1 MTNELITSIRRHQRM
16 GLALLL
22 LVTLGLG
29 GWGSFAELAGA
40 VIAPAAVIVD
50 GNSKKVQHL
59 EGGIVSEVLVKNGD
73 RVAAGAVLLKLDPTE
88 AKANL
93 QIILAQLAELH
104 ALRARLLCER
114 DDGCDSLSLPPSG
127 ATEQEHAAWVG
138 QAKLLTARRTL
149 REGKK
154 QQFIERVGQ
163 LEQEIAGLN
172 AQVKSTSEQTGLFN
186 QELEAL
192 HQLQKHD
199 LVALPRVLD
208 LERDKERLAGE
219 NGRLLAE
226 IARAKVQ
233 IGETRLQLLDVDHTA
248 LQDVLTE
255 LREVE
260 SKIAEAQE
268 KANAIRVRLDRV
280 AIVAPSEGM
289 VHNLAA
295 TTVGGVI
302 HAGDVIAEIV
312 PQDGKLVLEG
322 RVEPAMI
329 DRIHLRQEAV
339 VRFSS
344 FDRRTT
350 PELKGHVTMI
360 APDAKQDPRGGPPY
374 YVVQV
379 ELAANETAK
388 LAGHSLRPGMPAELD
403 IMTPERTVLSYLL
416 KPFTDQVAHAMK
428 ER

>member
-1 MTNELITSIRRHQRM
+1 M
-16 GLALLL
+16 
-22 LVTLGLG
+22 
-29 GWGSFAELAGA
+29 
-40 VIAPAAVIVD
+40 
-50 GNSKKVQHL
+50 
-59 EGGIVSEVLVKNGD
+59 KNGD

-93 QIILAQLAELH
+93 QIILSQLAELH

-114 DDGCDSLSLPPSG
+114 DGCDGLSLPPPTT
-127 ATEQEHAAWVG
+127 TEPERAAWTG
-138 QAKLLTARRTL
+138 QAKLFTARRTL

-154 QQFIERVGQ
+154 QQFQERIGQ
-163 LEQEIAGLN
+163 LEQEICGLN
-172 AQVKSTSEQTGLFN
+172 AQVKSTNEQTGVVD

-192 HQLQKHD
+192 HHLQQKA

-208 LERDKERLAGE
+208 MQRDRERLEGE
-219 NGRLLAE
+219 SGRLLAE

-233 IGETRLQLLDVDHTA
+233 IGETRLQLLDVDHAA
-248 LQDVLTE
+248 LQDILTE

-260 SKIAEAQE
+260 SKTAEAQE

-280 AIVAPSEGM
+280 TIVAPSEGI
-289 VHNLAA
+289 VHNLTA

-302 HAGDVIAEIV
+302 HAGDTIAEIV

-322 RVEPAMI
+322 RVEPTMI
-329 DRIHLRQEAV
+329 DRIQVQQDAV

-350 PELKGHVTMI
+350 PELKGHVTII

-374 YVVQV
+374 YVMQV
-379 ELAANETAK
+379 ELAANEIAK
-388 LAGHSLRPGMPAELD
+388 LAGQNLRPGMPAELN
-403 IMTPERTVLSYLL
+403 IVTPERTVLSYLV

>member
-16 GLALLL
+16 GLFLLL
-22 LVTLGLG
+22 LVTFGLG
-29 GWGSFAELAGA
+29 GWGSFASLAGA

-59 EGGIVSEVLVKNGD
+59 EGGIVAEVLVKNGD
-73 RVAAGAVLLKLDPTE
+73 RVAAGDVLLKLDPTE

-93 QIILAQLAELH
+93 QIILSQLAELS

-114 DDGCDSLSLPPSG
+114 DGCDSLRSPSPNS
-127 ATEQEHAAWVG
+127 TEQERAAWIG
-138 QAKLLTARRTL
+138 QAKLLGARRTL

-154 QQFIERVGQ
+154 QQFQERIGQ
-163 LEQEIAGLN
+163 LEQEIAGLT
-172 AQVKSTSEQTGLFN
+172 AQVKSTSEQTGLVN

-208 LERDKERLAGE
+208 LERDKERLEGE

-233 IGETRLQLLDVDHTA
+233 IGETRLQLLDVDHAA

-289 VHNLAA
+289 VHNLTA

-329 DRIHLRQEAV
+329 DRIQLHQEAV

-344 FDRRTT
+344 FDRRST

-360 APDAKQDPRGGPPY
+360 APDAKQDQRGGPPY
-374 YVVQV
+374 YVVEV
-379 ELAANETAK
+379 ELASDETAK
-388 LAGHSLRPGMPAELD
+388 LAGQSLRPGMPAELHL
-403 IMTPERTVLSYLL
+403 MTPERTVLSYLL

>member
-1 MTNELITSIRRHQRM
+1 MTDELANSIRRHQRM
-16 GLALLL
+16 GLALVL

-29 GWGSFAELAGA
+29 GWASFASLAGA
-40 VIAPAAVIVD
+40 VIAPAVVIVD

-73 RVAAGAVLLKLDPTE
+73 RVTAGAVLLKLDPTE

-93 QIILAQLAELH
+93 QIILSQLAELH

-114 DDGCDSLSLPPSG
+114 DGCDGLSLPPP
-127 ATEQEHAAWVG
+127 ATTEQERAAWTG
-138 QAKLLTARRTL
+138 QAKLFTARRTL

-154 QQFIERVGQ
+154 QQFQERIGQ
-163 LEQEIAGLN
+163 LEQEICGLN
-172 AQVKSTSEQTGLFN
+172 AQVKSTNEQTGVVD

-192 HQLQKHD
+192 HHLQQKD

-208 LERDKERLAGE
+208 MQRDRERLEGE
-219 NGRLLAE
+219 SGRLLAE

-233 IGETRLQLLDVDHTA
+233 IGETRLQLLDVDHAA
-248 LQDVLTE
+248 LQDILTE

-260 SKIAEAQE
+260 SKTAEAQE

-280 AIVAPSEGM
+280 TIVAPSEGI
-289 VHNLAA
+289 VHNLTA

-302 HAGDVIAEIV
+302 HAGDTVAEIV

-322 RVEPAMI
+322 RVEPTMI
-329 DRIHLRQEAV
+329 DRIQLQQDAV

-374 YVVQV
+374 YVMQV
-379 ELAANETAK
+379 ELAANEIAK
-388 LAGHSLRPGMPAELD
+388 LAGQNLRPGMPAELN
-403 IMTPERTVLSYLL
+403 IVTPERTVLSYLV